1 MPKDGVPEKRVCPA
15 PFFNGGGYF
24 LNKKLLK
31 HIWIFHSSFIRKK
44 IPNLSIYFFLDGEG
58 KNFLIWLYES
68 KYIHSSHQSHDPC
81 LWKSYNHIKTL
92 RN

>member
-31 HIWIFHSSFIRKK
+31 HI
-44 IPNLSIYFFLDGEG
+44 
-58 KNFLIWLYES
+58 
-68 KYIHSSHQSHDPC
+68 
-81 LWKSYNHIKTL
+81 
-92 RN
+92 